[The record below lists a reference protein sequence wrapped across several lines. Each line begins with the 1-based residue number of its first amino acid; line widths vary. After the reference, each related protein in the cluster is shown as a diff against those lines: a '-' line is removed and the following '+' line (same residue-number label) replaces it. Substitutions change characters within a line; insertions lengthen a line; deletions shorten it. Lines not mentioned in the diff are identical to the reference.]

1 MSERKVKLL
10 KVRCL
15 SAAEIAAMAP
25 VDSLETVDNQA
36 VYCEVSVIKQRLK
49 RLAELHHLAPE
60 KARKII
66 ELLF

>member
-1 MSERKVKLL
+1 MTERKVKVL

-25 VDSLETVDNQA
+25 VDSLEAADNRA
-36 VYCEVSVIKQRLK
+36 VYCEVDTVKQRLR
-49 RLAELHHLAPE
+49 RLAELHHLSPE
-60 KARKII
+60 KASKII